1 MLAQLPK
8 AADDYVRTVNS
19 QNVAHFGELFDA
31 DAVVNDNGRTFQGR
45 VAIEEWGTREIF
57 AAHVSLDVLSAEENP
72 AGATLVTIVD
82 GTFDR
87 TGLPDPVVIEHRL
100 TTRNGRIAELTCRLA
115 DSPAPQE

>member
-19 QNVAHFGELFDA
+19 QNAAHFGEMFDA
-31 DAVVNDNGRTFQGR
+31 DAVVNDNGRTYQGR
-45 VAIEEWGTREIF
+45 AAIEEWGAREIF
-57 AAHVSLDVLSAEENP
+57 AANVSFDVLSAEEDSD
-72 AGATLVTIVD
+72 GATFVTIVD

-87 TGLPDPVVIEHRL
+87 TGLPNPVVIEHRL

-115 DSPAPQE
+115 ESPAT